1 MAADR
6 ERPLSPH
13 LQVYRLPL
21 TAITSIT
28 HRITGVVLSIGAVA
42 IVAMLI
48 AAADGSQT
56 YQVAYDL
63 AVSWP
68 GRILLVAFTLAL
80 YYHLCAGLRH
90 LVWDA
95 GYGFSLEAAR
105 RGSWLIIGGAVV
117 LTVLTW
123 AVALL
128 ANGG

>member
-1 MAADR
+1 MASDR

-21 TAITSIT
+21 TALTSIT
-28 HRITGVVLSIGAVA
+28 HRITGVILSIGAVA
-42 IVAMLI
+42 VVAMLI

-63 AVSWP
+63 ATSWA
-68 GRILLVAFTLAL
+68 GRIILVAFTLAL

-105 RGSWLIIGGAVV
+105 RGSWLIIAGAVV

-123 AVALL
+123 AIALL